1 MKCIIIQSL
10 ILVLQILEETIL
22 ESSSPALDPKD
33 DDRHDDAEQDDRES
47 HDQTV
52 YVLAIIEE
60 LRDDIFFVGCN
71 GSAGRYDWQQC
82 QGKEIFDHI
91 IMR

>member
-10 ILVLQILEETIL
+10 ILVLQILKETIF

-52 YVLAIIEE
+52 YVLAIVEE

-71 GSAGRYDWQQC
+71 GGAG
-82 QGKEIFDHI
+82 
-91 IMR
+91 